1 MRFKMGSH
9 QRTGILERG
18 SSTATRRNLIIKK
31 EYCPKCNHHKTITN
45 TRLTKCTKCGFEIKK
60 Y

>member
-1 MRFKMGSH
+1 MGSH